1 MKRRQM
7 LPIAVGNITHRHLRS
22 RQLHPS
28 LLAGGCSSPII
39 APTTFSS
46 TSHRHLAAFQSPS
59 QSNSFSRHL
68 SWTYAVAQGADCIIT
83 IGGIQSNHR
92 QVLVDKD
99 PGLTGNLLVERLVGA
114 HIDLVSKKGY
124 SIIGRDI
131 LKQSEKLRTKS
142 KKGLEKQA
150 LMILLQHVAVV
161 GFEEL
166 AGLIFRKKNSPAQI
180 Q

>member
-1 MKRRQM
+1 MTSD
-7 LPIAVGNITHRHLRS
+7 V
-22 RQLHPS
+22 
-28 LLAGGCSSPII
+28 
-39 APTTFSS
+39 APK
-46 TSHRHLAAFQSPS
+46 LD
-59 QSNSFSRHL
+59 
-68 SWTYAVAQGADCIIT
+68 AVAQGADCIIT

-114 HIDLVSKKGY
+114 HIDLVSKEGY
-124 SIIGRDI
+124 SIIGSLVWDI

-142 KKGLEKQA
+142 KKGPEKQA

-166 AGLIFRKKNSPAQI
+166 ARLIFRKKNSPAQI